1 MPLFSWNCSC
11 NAGIDIDWTH
21 VWILLL
27 KQHVTFSGGFYFV
40 VFNLLQVMEM
50 GMNFLAADDMKTIL
64 AVKLRKR
71 LGFGIW
77 AKMHI
82 TGMHI
87 EGRVWSIIMNSSLEV
102 KLFTHFKFCIS
113 ICIIKKLHGMQ
124 PPKSWETSGRE
135 RGRQPWSSS
144 SGHRCLILEREIL
157 LPSLH
162 LELKN
167 LSLENYKEILIKG
180 WHPTSYPQGILN
192 TWSGRCLKYHPS
204 HLTARLDFLVWFT
217 NLTKNY
223 QHWVMQRKNK

>member
-1 MPLFSWNCSC
+1 MGKDAHNRHAHWRKGMKYYNEFFFRSK
-11 NAGIDIDWTH
+11 IVHT
-21 VWILLL
+21 
-27 KQHVTFSGGFYFV
+27 
-40 VFNLLQVMEM
+40 LQVLHLHLHHKKNYMECS
-50 GMNFLAADDMKTIL
+50 LPS
-64 AVKLRKR
+64 
-71 LGFGIW
+71 LG
-77 AKMHI
+77 KHQ
-82 TGMHI
+82 
-87 EGRVWSIIMNSSLEV
+87 E
-102 KLFTHFKFCIS
+102 
-113 ICIIKKLHGMQ
+113 
-124 PPKSWETSGRE
+124 E